1 MTARAIRAE
10 SLCVMLIWLGVVA
23 VWLWPATGIARAV
36 LLTLVGLI
44 GLACTWLLIVR
55 VIRPRDEALDELLR
69 AAGQTDPVTP
79 DNLATRCAIAAG
91 EIRSALSRAA
101 ALPAVRSS
109 LANALAVFEG
119 LAEPV
124 LVLDRAGVVIA
135 SNTAAEEF
143 FESKGLGGRTLNE
156 LLTQAE
162 VLALHASALDG
173 RPGMTQVRL
182 QREGVRVYQVLTAPI
197 TLTSPAGSGA
207 TVLAGPGVILTLRD
221 VTELALAVQL
231 KTDFVANASHEL
243 RTPLA
248 AIKGAAETLS
258 DGALDDRAMGE
269 RLTRMISENA
279 ARLEDLVHDLL
290 DLSRLE
296 SPDAPVASAPVDL
309 EEIVANLSR
318 LFEGVCKSRR
328 VTIVPAIAEGARHI
342 ESDARLITLILK
354 NLVENAAKFAYEGTA
369 IRVEGEP
376 TPDRGVRLRVID
388 SGQGIPIAQQARI
401 FERFYQVDAARSG
414 PAARRGTGLG
424 LAIVKHAAKRLG
436 GTIAV
441 DSVWREGTTMTVE
454 IPECLAPLGNPPSGP
469 PHRAGA

>member
-10 SLCVMLIWLGVVA
+10 TLCVLLLWVGVVA
-23 VWLWPATGIARAV
+23 VWLWPATGISRAI

-44 GLACTWLLIVR
+44 GLACSWLVMVK

-69 AAGQTDPVTP
+69 ASGQTEPVIP
-79 DNLATRCAIAAG
+79 ADLASRSGVAAG
-91 EIRSALSRAA
+91 EIRSAFSRAA

-135 SNTAAEEF
+135 SNAAAEEF
-143 FESKGLGGRTLNE
+143 FEAQNLGGHTLNE

-162 VLALHASALDG
+162 VLALHARALDG
-173 RPGMTQVRL
+173 RPGMAQVRL
-182 QREGVRVYQVLTAPI
+182 QREGVRVFQVLTAPI

-207 TVLAGPGVILTLRD
+207 TALAGPGVILTLRD

-243 RTPLA
+243 RTPLS

-258 DGALDDRAMGE
+258 DGALDDRAMSE

-309 EEIVANLSR
+309 SEVVANLSR
-318 LFEGVCKSRR
+318 LFEDVCRTRR
-328 VTIVPAIAEGARHI
+328 LTLTPAIAADARRI
-342 ESDARLITLILK
+342 ESDERLLTLILK
-354 NLVENAAKFAYEGTA
+354 NLVENATKFAYEGTI
-369 IRVEGEP
+369 IRVEGDA
-376 TPDRGVRLRVID
+376 TADRGLRLRVID

-424 LAIVKHAAKRLG
+424 LAIVKHAVKRLG

-454 IPECLAPLGNPPSGP
+454 IPGCLAPREHPPAARSGS
-469 PHRAGA
+469 